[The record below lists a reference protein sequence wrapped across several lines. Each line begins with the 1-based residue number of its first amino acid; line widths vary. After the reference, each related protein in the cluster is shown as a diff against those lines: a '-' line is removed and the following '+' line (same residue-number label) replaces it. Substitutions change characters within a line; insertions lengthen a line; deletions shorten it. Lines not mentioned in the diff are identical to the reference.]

1 MPGNRRVTLADI
13 AKRAEVHVTTV
24 SLALRNHPRLPER
37 TRTRIQQLA
46 KEMGYHPDP
55 VLQALVAYRGKVMER
70 RNPPTLAYVTN
81 WDTKLGW
88 QKTTAHPEFYEGA
101 KAKAEEL
108 GFKLDHFWMGEP
120 GLSHTRMSK
129 ILQARGIT
137 GVIIASHRR
146 ASDVSLHFD
155 WSAFSAVKIEYF
167 PHEPELHQ
175 VNNDHCSIMRLAM
188 QRAEDHGYK
197 RIGAAMHR
205 GWDHAVDHHWEAG
218 LLISHAFHPPEE
230 RIPIHMFPEAERV
243 DEWMTETTGDV
254 VADTAQFK
262 AWYKTHRP
270 EVIISKRSFIQPCLD
285 EMGLKIPEDVAFI
298 DLFLEEE
305 ELDGS
310 VAGVRQNHHAVGE
323 LALEILAGQLHYH
336 KYGIPAIPTR
346 TQVEGTWFDGATCP
360 PFEPAKTKPTTRKKS
375 TAAKPRKPSA
385 KNRRKAG

>member
-1 MPGNRRVTLADI
+1 
-13 AKRAEVHVTTV
+13 
-24 SLALRNHPRLPER
+24 
-37 TRTRIQQLA
+37 
-46 KEMGYHPDP
+46 
-55 VLQALVAYRGKVMER
+55 
-70 RNPPTLAYVTN
+70 
-81 WDTKLGW
+81 
-88 QKTTAHPEFYEGA
+88 
-101 KAKAEEL
+101 
-108 GFKLDHFWMGEP
+108 
-120 GLSHTRMSK
+120 
-129 ILQARGIT
+129 
-137 GVIIASHRR
+137 
-146 ASDVSLHFD
+146 
-155 WSAFSAVKIEYF
+155 
-167 PHEPELHQ
+167 
-175 VNNDHCSIMRLAM
+175 
-188 QRAEDHGYK
+188 
-197 RIGAAMHR
+197 
-205 GWDHAVDHHWEAG
+205 
-218 LLISHAFHPPEE
+218 
-230 RIPIHMFPEAERV
+230 MFPEAERV